1 MYKKEKRLPLNVCK
15 MSPVKYMYVKLHISF
30 KMFSSQTNE
39 QIFCNMKDA
48 ICTKFISSIYRLEAP
63 GLSYRQHQKS
73 FINVALD

>member
-48 ICTKFISSIYRLEAP
+48 ICTKIHLFHL
-63 GLSYRQHQKS
+63 
-73 FINVALD
+73 